1 MVLAAADA
9 VTLLEAWPSLV
20 GVAGG
25 LVVLTT
31 LIARRDSSRDET
43 KKKLD
48 GAQTKEA
55 SSACRVQVDES
66 LRKLKEDLVERIQK
80 LNDEV
85 KERPSRE
92 SLAEAFRAI
101 RELEG
106 RVVDGEKNALEMRGD
121 LKLVLGATAEMRQML
136 AQLQSD
142 VSVIALNQRRPV
154 GRQRTGG
161 EPEEG

>member
-1 MVLAAADA
+1 MILAAADA
-9 VTLLEAWPSLV
+9 VTLLDAWPSLV

-25 LVVLTT
+25 LVVITT

-55 SSACRVQVDES
+55 SSACRLQVDDS
-66 LRKLKEDLVERIQK
+66 LRKLKEDLAERIQK
-80 LNDEV
+80 LSDEV

-106 RVVDGEKNALEMRGD
+106 RVVAGEKATLELKGD
-121 LKLVLGATAEMRQML
+121 LKLVLGATAEMKQML

-142 VSVIALNQRRPV
+142 VSVALRRTI
-154 GRQRTGG
+154 GRGG
-161 EPEEG
+161 DEQ